1 MMFIPYH
8 THTYIYHQMYVPI
21 GSLTRGS
28 LRKFRTGASRLV
40 LFDAFWTTRRN
51 NETDHVASPN
61 SAYATMTMIHSQP
74 WKRLA
79 TIFALWSFGWP
90 TVVSFSFQHRKRLS
104 HSASSGTVL
113 FEGDKKKNLSASEK
127 EQRDEE
133 ARRRQRKD
141 DVVIGKTSAKK
152 GEKDFAL
159 DPKGTEQE
167 YLRQASRI
175 DREVYFLTEEGMQS
189 LNAVRQ
195 VYSSHYLSRLSSP
208 Y

>member
-1 MMFIPYH
+1 MNKILH
-8 THTYIYHQMYVPI
+8 
-21 GSLTRGS
+21 R
-28 LRKFRTGASRLV
+28 
-40 LFDAFWTTRRN
+40 
-51 NETDHVASPN
+51 
-61 SAYATMTMIHSQP
+61 P
-74 WKRLA
+74 WKCLVA
-79 TIFALWSFGWP
+79 IFVLSPFGWR
-90 TVVSFSFQHRKRLS
+90 TVVSFSCQCNSLRKNPS
-104 HSASSGTVL
+104 HSVSSGTAL

-175 DREVYFLTEEGMQS
+175 DREIYFLTEEGMQS
-189 LNAVRQ
+189 LNAVRD
-195 VYSSHYLSRLSSP
+195 VCSSSFLFPSIVP
-208 Y
+208 